1 MRVSDRIFE
10 ELKKLPE
17 PLQAEVLDFVQNLAL
32 EMERKGPIKNESDR
46 KLLFQGFDVAGDVDA
61 IKANFVPISGDM
73 KAGATTVQHRGG
85 RHDRQ
90 FPANWTPRAL
100 R

>member
-32 EMERKGPIKNESDR
+32 EMERKGTLKNEYTSTSLSLSLAMRGMEDEETPSYSASD
-46 KLLFQGFDVAGDVDA
+46 
-61 IKANFVPISGDM
+61 
-73 KAGATTVQHRGG
+73 
-85 RHDRQ
+85 
-90 FPANWTPRAL
+90 L
-100 R
+100 RETF